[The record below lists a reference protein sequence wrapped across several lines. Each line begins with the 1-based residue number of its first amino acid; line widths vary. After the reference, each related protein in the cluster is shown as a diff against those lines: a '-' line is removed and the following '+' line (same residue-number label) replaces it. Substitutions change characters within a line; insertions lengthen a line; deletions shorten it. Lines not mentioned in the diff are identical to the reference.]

1 MSKES
6 LAGVRKQGINGLI
19 IDAEVILGELFI
31 PTDLSEAQALS
42 EAQVS
47 PLGSGF
53 NKELR

>member
-31 PTDLSEAQALS
+31 PTDLSEAQ
-42 EAQVS
+42 VS